1 MAQPQTMT
9 SDQKLPVGV
18 TILDAGGEPF
28 ATLEELPAGSVV
40 TFESSNPSVVGVSV
54 RADGLN
60 ADLSSDDIGTATIT
74 ITALK
79 PDGSH
84 LQGSPDVT
92 EVTVSHAVPGAINVT
107 FGAPEPE

>member
-1 MAQPQTMT
+1 MANPQTMM
-9 SDQKLPVGV
+9 SDQKIPVGV
-18 TILDAGGEPF
+18 TLLDKGGEAY
-28 ATLEELPAGSVV
+28 ATLADLPAGSSV
-40 TFESSNPSVVGVSV
+40 TIESSNPTVVGVTM
-54 RADGLN
+54 RPDGLN

-84 LQGSPDVT
+84 WGGSPDVT
-92 EVTVSHAVPGAINVT
+92 TVNVVHAEPGNVNVT